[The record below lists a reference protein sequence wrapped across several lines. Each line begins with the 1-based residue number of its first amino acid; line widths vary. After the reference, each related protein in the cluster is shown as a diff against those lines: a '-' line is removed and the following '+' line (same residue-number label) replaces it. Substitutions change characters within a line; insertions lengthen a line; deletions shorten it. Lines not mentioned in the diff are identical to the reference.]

1 MRNILVMIPAGEVYD
16 HACVRW
22 YDYRNL
28 AKNIETYHNI
38 GDAFVYDSS
47 LKLLDFDRIDVL
59 NIVNPSPADIE
70 RYNADYDYV
79 FLRGSNYIHAAM
91 EWEQTVAVLEKLK
104 IPVLAFGIGA
114 QAASTEALALT
125 SETKRVLRLIA
136 DSTTSLGV
144 RGAYTAEVLAD
155 IGIKN
160 VRIVGCPTAFRH
172 NDPGMRID
180 LPPLDTVKKVGFT
193 LRREVSAAYAEDIA
207 TYLTVQRDAIKAMA
221 ARFDVELMAQGEIEE
236 KKLVLGDAAQR
247 ADALAT
253 LRSND
258 WVSRWFVDDEIIDLY
273 MNNMFYSDVVSDY
286 DRRVAEKDLV
296 LGYRLH
302 GNLMALANAVPAI
315 YFSYDTRTIEFAE
328 TFSIPSYAVCSK
340 KAFDLEEF
348 WQQSLFDQF
357 NRAYR
362 QRYRDMS
369 GFLDENAIAH
379 HMRPAPEILRPEILR
394 PDTQGPDTQ
403 TAGQAV

>member
-16 HACVRW
+16 HTCVRW
-22 YDYRNL
+22 YNYQNV
-28 AKNIETYHNI
+28 AKNINTYHNI

-70 RYNADYDYV
+70 RYNAEYDYV
-79 FLRGSNYIHAAM
+79 FLRGSNYIHSGM

-114 QAASTEALALT
+114 QAASKEALVLT
-125 SETKRVLRLIA
+125 PETKRVLRLIA

-155 IGIKN
+155 MGINN
-160 VRIVGCPTAFRH
+160 VRIVGCPTAFRR
-172 NDPGMRID
+172 NDPDMRID

-193 LRREVSAAYAEDIA
+193 LRREVSAAYAADIA
-207 TYLTVQRDAIKAMA
+207 TYLTVQRDGIKAMA
-221 ARFDVELMAQGEIEE
+221 ARFDVELMAQGEVEE
-236 KKLVLGDAAQR
+236 KTLVFGNAAQR
-247 ADALAT
+247 AEALAA

-258 WVSRWFVDDEIIDLY
+258 WVSQWFLDDAVADLY
-273 MNNMFYSDVVSDY
+273 LNNMFYSDVVSDY
-286 DRRVAEKDLV
+286 DSRVLEKDLV

-302 GNLMALANAVPAI
+302 GNLIALANAVPAI
-315 YFSYDTRTIEFAE
+315 YFSYDTRTTEFAE
-328 TFSIPSYAVCSK
+328 TFSIPCYDVGSK
-340 KAFDLEEF
+340 QAFELEEF
-348 WQQSLFDQF
+348 WQQSAFDKF

-362 QRYRDMS
+362 QRYRDMHF
-369 GFLDENAIAH
+369 FLDENAIAH
-379 HMRPAPEILRPEILR
+379 HMRDASDAQRE
-394 PDTQGPDTQ
+394 
-403 TAGQAV
+403 GQAA